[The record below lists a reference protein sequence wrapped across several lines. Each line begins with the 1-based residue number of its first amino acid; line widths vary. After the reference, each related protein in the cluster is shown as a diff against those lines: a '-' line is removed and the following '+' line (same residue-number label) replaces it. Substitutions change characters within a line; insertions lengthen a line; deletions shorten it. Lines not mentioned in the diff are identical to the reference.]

1 MTEKKLTRAEFTA
14 FTALVE
20 SATTTYEYEVGV
32 EILVVESDGSEDYE
46 EIFDFPGEVSN
57 DPDWDGIDPDWD
69 ALEAFPALQAALQS
83 GWETDSEM
91 AAADRYTARAEQ
103 GWCNY

>member
-1 MTEKKLTRAEFTA
+1 MTEKKLTRVEFTA
-14 FTALVE
+14 FIALVE
-20 SATTTYEYEVGV
+20 SATATYEYELGV

-57 DPDWDGIDPDWD
+57 DPDWDGIDPDLE
-69 ALEAFPALQAALQS
+69 ALEAFPGLHAELLS
-83 GWETDSEM
+83 RFETDAQM
-91 AAADRYTARAEQ
+91 AEEDRYTRRAEQ